1 MDCGFYTRK
10 GQGLF
15 YKSDWPNQYGESGSS
30 DREWTMGIRGGR
42 ERESEA
48 AGTGKPAWWLPSP
61 AAKLI
66 GEAWNT
72 AYGPR
77 FLARIARGERGKQ
90 CELTMAIL
98 GRVERT
104 EAAQCLAAAE
114 ADGG

>member
-1 MDCGFYTRK
+1 MDCRFYTRK

-15 YKSDWPNQYGESGSS
+15 CKSDWPNRYGESGPS
-30 DREWTMGIRGGR
+30 DREWTVWIRGGR
-42 ERESEA
+42 ERESAA
-48 AGTGKPAWWLPSP
+48 AGTGNPARWLPSP

-90 CELTMAIL
+90 CKLTTAIL
-98 GRVERT
+98 GGVERM
-104 EAAQCLAAAE
+104 AAAA